1 MPLHRHASRLC
12 AAPICLYSL
21 KSLLYIA
28 CGQLKRDRSAV
39 RAEAYAWVV
48 HHRIADIF
56 DVRDIVLTPRLDS
69 SLAGCLKQRPLV
81 HIALRA
87 FCAVSAAAQRGEY
100 LHEYVPGRRLL
111 DLRRTRGQLYSKRFL
126 IGIERKP
133 GLFYLVAILTRRR
146 KLLRRELQ
154 DLGYEQKLL
163 ASAARVHIFL
173 HTLEQNAPHACL

>member
-81 HIALRA
+81 HVALRA

-111 DLRRTRGQLYSKRFL
+111 DLRRTRGQLYSERFL

-133 GLFYLVAILTRRR
+133 GMSSSCSHRR
-146 KLLRRELQ
+146 
-154 DLGYEQKLL
+154 L
-163 ASAARVHIFL
+163 AYIFSFIRS
-173 HTLEQNAPHACL
+173 NRMRSCAACLSITTTPSDTSTNT